1 MADACDLTQY
11 TISKGGTVC
20 VLGTCQS
27 SQNWSALATDFL
39 VTQLLAHPRYQR
51 VICLDFENHNLDKR
65 YDALHALSGKRN
77 ASFSRASK
85 GGGDAMK
92 KLTTIRARYSDKEQ
106 SFITDNASAGGPVG
120 LWDGVLAVVARDVS
134 NTVVPSNAQPSTSAT
149 IPAPSAGSVAVVVH
163 SLSEL
168 ILTVGFAE
176 TRSFV
181 RKLTA
186 LLQETASSNVN
197 PGTTSAPDSPLPTT
211 EASPVPTAPIVPAS
225 NTHVPCI
232 ILPVYQSLHS
242 PAVLTQVQALASVLV
257 RVVPNHGTLAE
268 TVACEIQTVR
278 R

>member
-11 TISKGGTVC
+11 TVSKGGTVC

-27 SQNWSALATDFL
+27 SQNWPTLATDFL

-51 VICLDFENHNLDKR
+51 VIRLDFENHNLDKR

-77 ASFSRASK
+77 ASSSRASK

-92 KLTTIRARYSDKEQ
+92 KLTIIRAWYSDKEQ
-106 SFITDNASAGGPVG
+106 SFITDNASASGPTG
-120 LWDGVLAVVARDVS
+120 LWDGVLAVVARDVT
-134 NTVVPSNAQPSTSAT
+134 NTAVLPSPATAQPSVT
-149 IPAPSAGSVAVVVH
+149 APTVGSVAVVIH

-176 TRSFV
+176 TRSFL

-186 LLQETASSNVN
+186 LLQQTDSSNVN
-197 PGTTSAPDSPLPTT
+197 PGTSSAPDSPLPTT
-211 EASPVPTAPIVPAS
+211 EASPVPTAPIVSAS

-242 PAVLTQVQALASVLV
+242 PAVLAQVQGLASVLV

>member
-1 MADACDLTQY
+1 
-11 TISKGGTVC
+11 VC

-27 SQNWSALATDFL
+27 SQNWSALAIDFL

-51 VICLDFENHNLDKR
+51 VICLDFENRNLDKR

-77 ASFSRASK
+77 ASSSRASK
-85 GGGDAMK
+85 GGGDATK
-92 KLTTIRARYSDKEQ
+92 KLAVIRARYSDNEQ
-106 SFITDNASAGGPVG
+106 SFITDNASASGPNG
-120 LWDGVLAVVARDVS
+120 LWDGVLAAIAPKVS
-134 NTVVPSNAQPSTSAT
+134 NTAVSPGHATAQSSDSAT
-149 IPAPSAGSVAVVVH
+149 IAAPTAGSVAVVVH

-168 ILTVGFAE
+168 ILSVGFAE
-176 TRSFV
+176 TRSFL

-211 EASPVPTAPIVPAS
+211 EASPVPTAPIVSAS

-242 PAVLTQVQALASVLV
+242 AAVLTQVQALASVLV